1 MNKNIRDYISL
12 IENAQ
17 IGESE
22 GVAEGSLNEF
32 APDGFNGGD
41 DDEGFSPKIAKM
53 AQEDGFTKGASLAD
67 GATLE
72 RAMTINHWHSQ
83 HGGMY
88 KKHFA
93 KGFKAGRTNKI
104 NHANKQYN
112 LNLKLHKD
120 GSIIRNE
127 EEK

>member
-1 MNKNIRDYISL
+1 MKTFINYIK
-12 IENAQ
+12 
-17 IGESE
+17 SE
-22 GVAEGSLNEF
+22 GVEESIL
-32 APDGFNGGD
+32 
-41 DDEGFSPKIAKM
+41 DEKFSPEIAKM
-53 AQEDGFTKGASLAD
+53 AHDDGHVKGVSLAD
-67 GATLE
+67 GATLK
-72 RAMTINHWHSQ
+72 RATAINHWHNQ

-104 NHANKQYN
+104 NHANKHYN

-120 GSIIRNE
+120 GSIIRSE

>member
-1 MNKNIRDYISL
+1 MKTFINYNK
-12 IENAQ
+12 
-17 IGESE
+17 SE
-22 GVAEGSLNEF
+22 GVEESSLDEEF
-32 APDGFNGGD
+32 SL
-41 DDEGFSPKIAKM
+41 EIAKM
-53 AQEDGFTKGASLAD
+53 AHDDGHVKGVSLAD

-72 RAMTINHWHSQ
+72 KAMTINHWHSQ

-112 LNLKLHKD
+112 LNLKLHKN
-120 GSIIRNE
+120 GSIKGKE
-127 EEK
+127 EEN